1 VESPTTKEF
10 DILQTKLLFTL
21 GTAAW
26 LIAAHSTFA
35 EEVNITSGNNAG
47 ASQTATTDGT
57 VEGTGDSVADEA
69 VPMRRTT
76 PLGSNEW
83 RRNDSAGRQGKP
95 SDGRPGGS
103 KSGSSRGESGESGG
117 GGGDVD

>member
-1 VESPTTKEF
+1 VESPTTKEI
-10 DILQTKLLFTL
+10 DILQTQLLLAL

-26 LIAAHSTFA
+26 LITANAAMA
-35 EEVNITSGNNAG
+35 EEINTGGTNVE
-47 ASQTATTDGT
+47 ASQTATTDD
-57 VEGTGDSVADEA
+57 VAAESTGDAVADE
-69 VPMRRTT
+69 VPTRRAS

-83 RRNDSAGRQGKP
+83 RRNDTAGRQGRP

-103 KSGSSRGESGESGG
+103 KSGSSGGESAGG